1 MFKLLSIAQYSC
13 RVTRKY
19 IWFSVWAHPRK
30 PICHLPV
37 IYLWTAHKLLWT
49 VPAII
54 CIHTE
59 FDKSPERCF
68 ATTATKKETELLQIL
83 CKILYKI
90 KAFEEL
96 KACLRLFHSY
106 SSNSHTQKKKNQLA
120 SWFLLTFNRQGEVWI
135 FRKRNLNSL
144 HPAFQNTMVFP
155 IYWTGNII
163 SWAFK
168 QQLA

>member
-106 SSNSHTQKKKNQLA
+106 SSNSQKKKKI
-120 SWFLLTFNRQGEVWI
+120 SWLLGFFWLLTGKERCEFLGSGI
-135 FRKRNLNSL
+135 
-144 HPAFQNTMVFP
+144 
-155 IYWTGNII
+155 
-163 SWAFK
+163 
-168 QQLA
+168 